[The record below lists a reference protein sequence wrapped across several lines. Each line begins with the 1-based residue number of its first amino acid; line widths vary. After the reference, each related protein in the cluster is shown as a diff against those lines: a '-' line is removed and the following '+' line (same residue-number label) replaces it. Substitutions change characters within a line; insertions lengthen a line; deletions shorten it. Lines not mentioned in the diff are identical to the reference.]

1 MWGLPGLRV
10 EPVPPALA
18 GGFFTTDPPGKLVG
32 IILKMQQELIKRSE
46 EVMCSLRVAR
56 FCWTLSGNATEGKWR
71 DPDSFRRRTV
81 T

>member
-1 MWGLPGLRV
+1 M
-10 EPVPPALA
+10 PPALA

-46 EVMCSLRVAR
+46 EVVMCSLRAAR